1 MNVVCLG
8 SWRALCK
15 GLQSV
20 PSSQPHLISWTA
32 AIGDISRPFRQP
44 VRSFFTP
51 KQIHPGAT
59 KCLVARLAHLSL
71 SNKRSDNAC
80 LSTKAGARNTAA
92 SPSRVRSLIK
102 SEAFS
107 KDDIA
112 SIFGKKVRHD
122 EGNRL
127 LHLIQEQ
134 RLSGTI
140 DQETFASPE
149 HEQKAL
155 SWLRK
160 TYPVDEEQAI
170 INRLEREEKTAL
182 QSVKHPSESV
192 YGDPVIDQIK
202 RRNLARQAQK
212 DAEKAKAEAEAHLD
226 LPVST
231 TKAMAKREERRSM
244 NRAWLQKYEKKAEEA
259 GLESVPQMSFIQR
272 AGPVTVA
279 AFAGVRLW
287 PLPPAATESIQP
299 LFVLIS
305 LVALDLIRL
314 RRRSLLAKLIPGDT
328 ARIDH
333 ISHLAGY
340 GFGLMAAQFLKLEP
354 RSRQQKKSSQ
364 QIYDANPHEE

>member
-1 MNVVCLG
+1 MNVICLG
-8 SWRALCK
+8 SWRVLCK

-32 AIGDISRPFRQP
+32 AIGDVSRPFRQP

-59 KCLVARLAHLSL
+59 KCIVARLAHLSL
-71 SNKRSDNAC
+71 SIKRSDNAC
-80 LSTKAGARNTAA
+80 LSTQAGARNTAA

-107 KDDIA
+107 KEDIV

-140 DQETFASPE
+140 DRETFASPE
-149 HEQKAL
+149 QKQKAL

-170 INRLEREEKTAL
+170 INRLEREENTAL
-182 QSVKHPSESV
+182 QSARHPSGSV

-212 DAEKAKAEAEAHLD
+212 DEEKAKAEAEAHLD

-259 GLESVPQMSFIQR
+259 GLESVPQMSFIR
-272 AGPVTVA
+272 RVGPVTVA
-279 AFAGVRLW
+279 AFA
-287 PLPPAATESIQP
+287 P
-299 LFVLIS
+299 LFVLVS